1 MKPEELP
8 EDSLTESLLEKH
20 KELIDKYFGGEVPTE
35 KQQKDALAFL
45 ARTSVMAD
53 LENKSYDAYDWK
65 AYNNSPWY

>member
-20 KELIDKYFGGEVPTE
+20 KELIDKYFDGQVPTE
-35 KQQKDALAFL
+35 KQQKEALAFL

-53 LENKSYDAYDWK
+53 IENKSYDAYDWK
-65 AYNNSPWY
+65 AYNGNTYY